1 MAAAASLT
9 APQLAQHASAHHS
22 ASLTAPQLAQLLTLL
37 RDTRVDE
44 LRTAHAA
51 YCARAPLGVVCMR
64 SVHLRLLAMARESLD
79 LETLVGPARP
89 HASAHHGAMAR
100 ESLDLETLVGP
111 ARPHA
116 SAHHGAESLVVPARP
131 DAPASTPPPRTRSSP
146 SHALMPTI
154 SSAEIADEI
163 VAPRISSAEIA
174 DEIVAPRGDLVY
186 YLADEIAPPLLV
198 EVEEARPPTTAPP
211 LPPSSLLCS
220 ISHMLLKIPLHGDED
235 ADDEYSCLLA
245 AHHDAAAPDEPMGAL
260 EYLEEEA
267 HANAHHGARAP
278 PDAEGSGAQALGA
291 PVEVAHA
298 NAHHGAQALGAP
310 VEVAHAKAHH
320 GAQALGAPVEVAH
333 ANADPHQGARALGA
347 PVLPRAPG
355 PPAPSVTAPVTALC
369 NLLRRMEPRGAESG
383 DALLPWLQAEL
394 AIAAAMGGEG
404 IAQQAQL
411 EAVMHVLEP
420 IIKESTATPRPPPLI
435 AATIKEPT
443 ATPRPPP
450 LIAATIKEP
459 TDMGAAPSS
468 SPPTDERTTAVD
480 AVSSATTSPV
490 ITAVNA
496 VSSAA
501 GFVVIPVM
509 GRVFG
514 APSASG
520 DIWSDESAAEV
531 PGDYGG
537 GGGGASCSTGNSSP
551 AAADHKGTLESPFG
565 KGAVLSTGMR
575 HKGTLESPF
584 GAMAACRA
592 KAVHGK
598 CSVQR
603 ADERPE
609 PERALLGA
617 VLGEIRAKRAALLQR
632 ARKREAC
639 ALAVA
644 ELVAA
649 KSRATRHCGLL
660 NHEWNTKRLCRVAAS
675 EEMRA
680 PLTKFQRQG
689 GAPCWAGN
697 SSGAA
702 AERLANAAAV
712 LETLTMLLVH
722 TPNLPKKE
730 AIEGLQRLL
739 WRLAYVAARSATAR
753 NQQDVALLEACARL
767 RQDSAQHGAAHR
779 PPASLGVPVEHE
791 RCVELMG
798 LIQRQLKR
806 LQEESTIEAKA
817 QLVTECWRLIFLGA
831 RPDAR
836 PTRLR
841 LPNME
846 AGEQLPNTGMRPATA
861 GGLSDESGAAARN
874 PHATS
879 ASFHIRQALKP
890 HATSASSGGSGRRE
904 EMSPS
909 ILGRREEMS
918 PAASAA
924 PGAAA
929 RWVVDRVSSIEL
941 DEASMA
947 DLLPTAAWTLIHAT
961 SSTLLSDLQL
971 ILEMLPPALQKAS
984 TAPLMAADGR

>member
-1 MAAAASLT
+1 MV
-9 APQLAQHASAHHS
+9 HV

-44 LRTAHAA
+44 LRTSHAA

-64 SVHLRLLAMARESLD
+64 SVHLRLL
-79 LETLVGPARP
+79 
-89 HASAHHGAMAR
+89 AMAR

-154 SSAEIADEI
+154 SSAG
-163 VAPRISSAEIA
+163 PRLR
-174 DEIVAPRGDLVY
+174 PRGDLVY

-211 LPPSSLLCS
+211 LPPSSLLRS
-220 ISHMLLKIPLHGDED
+220 ISHLLLKIPLHGDED
-235 ADDEYSCLLA
+235 ADDEFSCLLA

-298 NAHHGAQALGAP
+298 NA
-310 VEVAHAKAHH
+310 
-320 GAQALGAPVEVAH
+320 
-333 ANADPHQGARALGA
+333 DPHQGARALGA
-347 PVLPRAPG
+347 PVSRAPG

-369 NLLRRMEPRGAESG
+369 NLLRRMEPRGAENG

-420 IIKESTATPRPPPLI
+420 IIKE
-435 AATIKEPT
+435 PT

-459 TDMGAAPSS
+459 TDMGAAPSSS

-565 KGAVLSTGMR
+565 
-575 HKGTLESPF
+575 
-584 GAMAACRA
+584 AMAPCRA

-918 PAASAA
+918 PSILGSGRREEMSPAASAA

-971 ILEMLPPALQKAS
+971 ILEMLPPALQKAP

>member
-1 MAAAASLT
+1 MVHVASLT

-64 SVHLRLLAMARESLD
+64 SVHLRLL
-79 LETLVGPARP
+79 
-89 HASAHHGAMAR
+89 AMAR

-235 ADDEYSCLLA
+235 ADDEFSCLLA

-298 NAHHGAQALGAP
+298 
-310 VEVAHAKAHH
+310 KAHH

-347 PVLPRAPG
+347 PVPRAPG

-420 IIKESTATPRPPPLI
+420 IIKEPTATPRPPPLI

-450 LIAATIKEP
+450 LIAAIIKEP

-584 GAMAACRA
+584 GAMAPCRA

-909 ILGRREEMS
+909 IFGRREEMSPSILGSGRREEMS

-971 ILEMLPPALQKAS
+971 ILEMLPPALQKAP

>member
-1 MAAAASLT
+1 MVHVASLT

-44 LRTAHAA
+44 LRTSHAA
-51 YCARAPLGVVCMR
+51 YCARAPLGVVCMH
-64 SVHLRLLAMARESLD
+64 SVHLRLL
-79 LETLVGPARP
+79 
-89 HASAHHGAMAR
+89 AMAR

-154 SSAEIADEI
+154 SSA
-163 VAPRISSAEIA
+163 
-174 DEIVAPRGDLVY
+174 PRGDLVY

-211 LPPSSLLCS
+211 LPPSSLLRS
-220 ISHMLLKIPLHGDED
+220 ISHLLLKIPLHGDED
-235 ADDEYSCLLA
+235 ADDEFSCLLA

-298 NAHHGAQALGAP
+298 
-310 VEVAHAKAHH
+310 KAHH

-347 PVLPRAPG
+347 PVSRAPG

-420 IIKESTATPRPPPLI
+420 IIKEPTATPRPPPLI

-459 TDMGAAPSS
+459 TDMGAAPSSS

-584 GAMAACRA
+584 GAMAPCRA

-971 ILEMLPPALQKAS
+971 ILEMLPPALQKAP